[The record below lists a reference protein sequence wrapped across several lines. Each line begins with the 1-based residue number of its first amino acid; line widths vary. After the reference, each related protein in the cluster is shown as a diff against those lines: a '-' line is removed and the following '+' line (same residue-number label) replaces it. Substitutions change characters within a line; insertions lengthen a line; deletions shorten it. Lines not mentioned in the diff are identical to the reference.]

1 MIKISFSEKCFK
13 VFNTV
18 FMILLSLIML
28 YPLLY
33 VVFASLSDSNA
44 LRLYNGMLLRP
55 IGFTTQ
61 AYTKVFQNPMIYRGF
76 LNTFYVLF
84 FGTLTN
90 TVLTVVTGYVLSRK
104 DFAMAKYMNIFVIIT
119 MYFSGGLIP
128 TFLTVKALGLFN
140 NRWVLIIPSALSTY
154 NLIIMRAAF
163 LSVPKSLEEAAFM
176 DGANHLT
183 VLFKV
188 LVPLVKAT
196 IAVIVLYSAVGH
208 WNAWFNAMIYIQD
221 ATKFPLQLVLRGIL
235 IQNDTSQMTM
245 AVGDTSRANISE
257 TIKYA
262 TIIVATIPILAVYP
276 FLQKYFVKGTML
288 GAVKE

>member
-1 MIKISFSEKCFK
+1 MVKLSFGEKCFK
-13 VFNTV
+13 VFNAIL
-18 FMILLSLIML
+18 MISLSLMML

-33 VVFASLSDSNA
+33 VLFASLSDSNA
-44 LRLYNGMLLRP
+44 LRIYDGLLLHP
-55 IGFTTQ
+55 LGFNTQ
-61 AYTKVFQNPMIYRGF
+61 AYTKVFENPMIFKGF
-76 LNTFYVLF
+76 MNTFYVLF

-104 DFAMAKYMNIFVIIT
+104 DFTAAKYMNIFVIVT

-128 TFLTVKALGLFN
+128 TFLTIKALGLLN

-188 LVPLVKAT
+188 LVPLTKAT
-196 IAVIVLYSAVGH
+196 IAVIILYSAVGH

-221 ATKFPLQLVLRGIL
+221 ANKFPLQLVLRGIL
-235 IQNDTSQMTM
+235 IQNDTSKMTQ

-262 TIIVATIPILAVYP
+262 TIIVATVPILAIYP
-276 FLQKYFVKGTML
+276 FLQKYFVKGLTI
-288 GAVKE
+288 GAVKG

>member
-1 MIKISFSEKCFK
+1 MVKLSFGEKCFK
-13 VFNTV
+13 VFNAIL
-18 FMILLSLIML
+18 MILLSLMML

-33 VVFASLSDSNA
+33 VLFASLSDSNA
-44 LRLYNGMLLRP
+44 LRIYDGLLLHP
-55 IGFTTQ
+55 LGFNTQ
-61 AYTKVFQNPMIYRGF
+61 AYTKVFENPMIFKGF
-76 LNTFYVLF
+76 MNTFYVLF

-104 DFAMAKYMNIFVIIT
+104 DFTAAKYMNIFVIVT

-128 TFLTVKALGLFN
+128 TFLTVKALGLLN

-188 LVPLVKAT
+188 LVPLSKAT
-196 IAVIVLYSAVGH
+196 IAVIILYSAVGH

-221 ATKFPLQLVLRGIL
+221 ANKFPLQLVLRGIL
-235 IQNDTSQMTM
+235 IQNDTSKMTQ

-262 TIIVATIPILAVYP
+262 TIIVATVPILAIYP

>member
-1 MIKISFSEKCFK
+1 MVKLSFGEKCFK
-13 VFNTV
+13 VFNAIL
-18 FMILLSLIML
+18 MISLSLMML

-33 VVFASLSDSNA
+33 VLFASLSDSNA
-44 LRLYNGMLLRP
+44 LRIYDGLLLHP
-55 IGFTTQ
+55 LGFNTQ
-61 AYTKVFQNPMIYRGF
+61 AYTKVFENPMIFKGF
-76 LNTFYVLF
+76 MNTFYVLF

-104 DFAMAKYMNIFVIIT
+104 DFTAAKYMNIFVIVT

-128 TFLTVKALGLFN
+128 TFLTIKALGLLN

-188 LVPLVKAT
+188 LVPLTKAT
-196 IAVIVLYSAVGH
+196 IAVIILYSAVGH

-221 ATKFPLQLVLRGIL
+221 ANKFPLQLVLRGIL
-235 IQNDTSQMTM
+235 IQNDTSKMTQ

-262 TIIVATIPILAVYP
+262 TIIVATVPILAIYP

>member
-33 VVFASLSDSNA
+33 VAFASLSDSNA

>member
-1 MIKISFSEKCFK
+1 MVKLSFGEKCFK
-13 VFNTV
+13 VFNAIL
-18 FMILLSLIML
+18 MILLSLMML

-33 VVFASLSDSNA
+33 VLFASLSDSNA
-44 LRLYNGMLLRP
+44 LRIYDGLLLHP
-55 IGFTTQ
+55 LGFNTQ
-61 AYTKVFQNPMIYRGF
+61 AYTKVFENPMIFKGF
-76 LNTFYVLF
+76 MNTFYVLF

-104 DFAMAKYMNIFVIIT
+104 DFTAAKYMNIFVIVT

-128 TFLTVKALGLFN
+128 TFLTIKALGLLN

-188 LVPLVKAT
+188 LVPLTKAT
-196 IAVIVLYSAVGH
+196 IAVIILYSAVGH

-221 ATKFPLQLVLRGIL
+221 ANKFPLQLVLRGIL
-235 IQNDTSQMTM
+235 IQNDTSKMTQ

-262 TIIVATIPILAVYP
+262 TIIVATVPILAIYP

>member
-1 MIKISFSEKCFK
+1 MVKMSFGEKCFK
-13 VFNTV
+13 VFNV
-18 FMILLSLIML
+18 IFMILLSLAML
-28 YPLLY
+28 YPLMY
-33 VVFASLSDSNA
+33 VIFASLSDSNA
-44 LRLYNGMLLRP
+44 LRLYDGMLLHP
-55 IGFTTQ
+55 IGFTTT
-61 AYTKVFQNPMIYRGF
+61 AYTKVFQNPMIYKGF
-76 LNTFYVLF
+76 LNTIYVLF

-90 TVLTVVTGYVLSRK
+90 TILTVVTGYVLSRR
-104 DFAMAKYMNIFVIIT
+104 DFSAAKYMNIFVIVT

-163 LSVPKSLEEAAFM
+163 LSVPKSLEEAAFI
-176 DGANHLT
+176 DGANHMT
-183 VLFKV
+183 VLFKI
-188 LVPLVKAT
+188 LVPVVKAT

-208 WNAWFNAMIYIQD
+208 WNSWFNAMIYIQD
-221 ATKFPLQLVLRGIL
+221 ANKFPLQLVLRSIL
-235 IQNDTSQMTM
+235 IQNDTSKMTQ

-262 TIIVATIPILAVYP
+262 TSVVATIPILAIYP

>member
-1 MIKISFSEKCFK
+1 MVKLSFGEKCFK
-13 VFNTV
+13 VFNAIL
-18 FMILLSLIML
+18 MISLSLMML

-33 VVFASLSDSNA
+33 VLFASLSDSNA
-44 LRLYNGMLLRP
+44 LRIYDGLLLHP
-55 IGFTTQ
+55 LGFNTQ
-61 AYTKVFQNPMIYRGF
+61 AYTKVFENPMIFKGF
-76 LNTFYVLF
+76 MNTFYVLF

-104 DFAMAKYMNIFVIIT
+104 DFTAAKYMNIFVIVT

-128 TFLTVKALGLFN
+128 TFLTIKALGLLN

-188 LVPLVKAT
+188 LVPLTKAT
-196 IAVIVLYSAVGH
+196 IAVIILYSAVGH

-221 ATKFPLQLVLRGIL
+221 ANKFPLQLVLRGIL
-235 IQNDTSQMTM
+235 IQNDTSKMTQ

-262 TIIVATIPILAVYP
+262 TIIVATVPILAIYP
-276 FLQKYFVKGTML
+276 FLQKYFVKGTMR

>member
-1 MIKISFSEKCFK
+1 MVKMSFGEKCFK
-13 VFNTV
+13 VFNV
-18 FMILLSLIML
+18 IFMILLSLAML
-28 YPLLY
+28 YPLMY
-33 VVFASLSDSNA
+33 VIFASLSDSNA
-44 LRLYNGMLLRP
+44 LRLYDGMLLHP
-55 IGFTTQ
+55 IGFTTT
-61 AYTKVFQNPMIYRGF
+61 AYTKVFQNPMIYKGF
-76 LNTFYVLF
+76 LNTIYVLF

-90 TVLTVVTGYVLSRK
+90 TILTVVTGYVLSRR
-104 DFAMAKYMNIFVIIT
+104 DFSAAKYMNIFVIVT

-163 LSVPKSLEEAAFM
+163 LSVPKSLEEAAFI
-176 DGANHLT
+176 DGANHMT
-183 VLFKV
+183 VLFKI
-188 LVPLVKAT
+188 LVPVVKAT

-208 WNAWFNAMIYIQD
+208 WNSWFNAMIYIQD
-221 ATKFPLQLVLRGIL
+221 ANKFPLQLVLRSIL
-235 IQNDTSQMTM
+235 IQNDTSKMTQ

-262 TIIVATIPILAVYP
+262 TIVVATIPILAIYP

>member
-1 MIKISFSEKCFK
+1 MIKMSFGEKCFK
-13 VFNTV
+13 VFNGI
-18 FMILLSLIML
+18 FMIFLSLVTL

-44 LRLYNGMLLRP
+44 MRVYDGLLLHP
-55 IGFTTQ
+55 INFTAQ
-61 AYTKVFQNPMIYRGF
+61 AYTRVFQNPMIYKGF
-76 LNTFYVLF
+76 LNTLYILF
-84 FGTLTN
+84 FGTVTN
-90 TVLTVVTGYVLSRK
+90 TVLTVVTAYVLSRK
-104 DFAMAKYMNIFVIIT
+104 DFPMAKYMNIFVIIT
-119 MYFSGGLIP
+119 MYFSGGMIP
-128 TFLTVKALGLFN
+128 TFLTVKSLGLFN
-140 NRWVLIIPSALSTY
+140 NRWVLIILSALSTY

-163 LSVPKSLEEAAFM
+163 LAVPKSLEEAAFI

-208 WNAWFNAMIYIQD
+208 WNSWFNAMIYIQD
-221 ATKFPLQLVLRGIL
+221 TTKFPLQLVLRSIL
-235 IQNDTSQMTM
+235 IQNDTSQMTQSI
-245 AVGDTSRANISE
+245 GDTSRANISE

-262 TIIVATIPILAVYP
+262 TIVVSTIPILAIYP
-276 FLQKYFVKGTML
+276 FLQKYFVRGTML

>member
-1 MIKISFSEKCFK
+1 MVKLSFGEKCFK
-13 VFNTV
+13 VFNAIL
-18 FMILLSLIML
+18 MILLSLMML

-33 VVFASLSDSNA
+33 VLFASLSDSNA
-44 LRLYNGMLLRP
+44 LRIYDGLLLHP
-55 IGFTTQ
+55 LGFNTQ
-61 AYTKVFQNPMIYRGF
+61 AYTKVFENPMIFKGF
-76 LNTFYVLF
+76 MNTFYVLF

-104 DFAMAKYMNIFVIIT
+104 DFTAAKYMNIFVIVT

-128 TFLTVKALGLFN
+128 TFLTIKALGLLN

-188 LVPLVKAT
+188 LVPLSKAT
-196 IAVIVLYSAVGH
+196 IAVIILYSAVGH

-221 ATKFPLQLVLRGIL
+221 ANKFPLQLVLRGIL
-235 IQNDTSQMTM
+235 IQNDTSKMTQ

-262 TIIVATIPILAVYP
+262 TIIVATVPILAIYP
-276 FLQKYFVKGTML
+276 FLQKYFVMGTML

>member
-33 VVFASLSDSNA
+33 VTFASLSDSNA